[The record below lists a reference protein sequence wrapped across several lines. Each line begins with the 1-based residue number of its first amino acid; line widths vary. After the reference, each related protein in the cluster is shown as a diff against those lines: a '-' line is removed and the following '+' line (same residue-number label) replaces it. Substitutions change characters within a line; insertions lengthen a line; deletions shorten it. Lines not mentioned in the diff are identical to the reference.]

1 VRLHLHNE
9 RYIVMDLN
17 SISQFFKENFIT
29 MVITSLGPIVS
40 FFITTNINKS
50 AQIQINEK
58 AEKIKH
64 DLQCKYLQEE
74 IKIKNLLG
82 IYSRLYQLIRE
93 NGNLIVLFDAVNKKT
108 INLQPNLIKG
118 LIKSYFIEYKQIDLS
133 SELKNI
139 LAIVEHSESSFLFI
153 SSSVQRM
160 IQDLKKLHLQLYSLV
175 KDEIINNKFQS
186 YTEEQCFDLLNRA
199 NLIIKNIV
207 DNKNRV
213 KEQMHQ
219 ELNMSQ

>member
-1 VRLHLHNE
+1 
-9 RYIVMDLN
+9 MDLN

>member
-1 VRLHLHNE
+1 MRLHLHNE